1 MKKLALLAA
10 VVASVGVALY
20 LFDPARSVL
29 APKCPFKLL
38 TGWDCPGCGFQRFL
52 HALLHGRLREAM
64 HYNYFL
70 LYALPYT
77 LCLAAVWLMPAGATK
92 RKVARVVESPW
103 LVWTYIVSFV
113 VWLVV
118 RNLLH
123 I

>member
-10 VVASVGVALY
+10 VATAVGVALY
-20 LFDPARSVL
+20 LFDRARSAR
-29 APKCPFKLL
+29 APTWPFKLL
-38 TGWDCPGCGFQRFL
+38 TGWDWPGCGFQRFL
-52 HALLHGRLREAM
+52 HALLHGRLREAIR
-64 HYNYFL
+64 YNFFL

-77 LCLAAVWLMPAGATK
+77 LCLAGVWLMPAGATK

-103 LVWTYIVSFV
+103 LVWTYIVSFG